1 MTKRVILK
9 EGKEKSLLRGHPW
22 VFSGAIDQLPDCKP
36 GDIFPIFSASG
47 EFLAQGY
54 FHPTNSIAGRI
65 LSFTQEAIE
74 TVLEQKILDAIV
86 LRKRLFDS
94 AITNAYRIIN
104 AEGDG
109 IPGLIVDQ
117 YGPYLV
123 IQVASA
129 GIERLKSVI
138 IELLIRLLQPKA
150 IYEKSTSGSRKE
162 EGLQDAQEL
171 LYGPDFDE
179 VQIIENQ
186 LPFLISVKN
195 GQKTGFF
202 LDQREM
208 RKMITSFSKDLKVLN
223 CFSYTGGFSVYAL
236 HGKATHVDMVE
247 IDQTACQ
254 LCEKNLQLNHCS
266 DASYQIMQG
275 DAFDF
280 LAHESLD
287 YDLVILDP
295 PAFAKKRKELDGAI
309 RGYREINLQA
319 LKKMPKRSY
328 LLTSS
333 CSQHIDE
340 GLFQQTVFQAALKAG
355 RQVKILSRHQQAP
368 DHPVSLY
375 HPEGAYLKSLFLY
388 VE

>member
-1 MTKRVILK
+1 MIKRVILK
-9 EGKEKSLLRGHPW
+9 EGKEKSLHRGHPW
-22 VFSGAIDQLPDCKP
+22 VFSGAIDQLPSCEP
-36 GDIFPIFSASG
+36 GEIFPIFSASG

-65 LSFTQEAIE
+65 LSFTQEAIH

-86 LRKRLFDS
+86 LRKRLFDPQV
-94 AITNAYRIIN
+94 TNAFRIIN

-129 GIERLKSVI
+129 GIERLKPVI
-138 IELLIRLLQPKA
+138 VELLIRLMQPEA

-162 EGLQDAQEL
+162 EGLQDAIGL
-171 LYGPDFDE
+171 LHGSDFDE

-186 LPFLISVKN
+186 IPFLVSIKN

-208 RKMITSFSKDLKVLN
+208 RKMISPFSKGLKVLN

-236 HGKATHVDMVE
+236 HGKAAHVDMVE

-254 LCEKNLQLNHCS
+254 LCEKNLQLNHFS

-280 LAHESLD
+280 LAQESLD

-295 PAFAKKRKELDGAI
+295 PAFAKKRKELEGAI

-355 RQVKILSRHQQAP
+355 RQVKILSHHLQAA

-375 HPEGAYLKSLFLY
+375 HPEGTYLKSLLLY